1 MSITIKDIFIEEIHS
16 LLDPLVLAAEN
27 PHTLEILLKEIGL
40 PEDPALSLEQRDAL
54 IGVFNQVLELKTNL
68 EQIQNS
74 ELKSLQSVRVFFDT
88 LKNIFDLIRSLNN
101 VGGEVDAFAEF
112 GEDLLEFLI
121 SIYLRFNH
129 PELYFVVALAGLIE
143 PEGKTDPRLP
153 VIENDLL
160 IRNSYDADR
169 FQFDKL
175 ADLIRDPVGT
185 LKARYWNTMQTP
197 EDARQVG
204 QKLFP
209 LLIKIL
215 RTLNVPCT
223 FSYRPEDK
231 ESLGDTAV
239 LLDNIL
245 VIYSEDPLVTGGSG
259 SGMALNLSSV
269 ETGDLGLIIS
279 PFGSLSFRREVG
291 NWIIEMA
298 LSAGIDL
305 FAYGRHGLTLL
316 AGTDTTEVK
325 GSFSAKLDAPT
336 DEPAYIIG
344 SPTSTRLEVGGA
356 QFKIE
361 TTLSETSQSL
371 EVSADVLSSALII
384 PSGEGDGFIKS
395 VLPSN
400 DIRAEFDLGIAWS
413 NKRGLT
419 LRGSASLDAT
429 IPIGLSLGGISL
441 STINLRLQ
449 TQDTEVYAEVSAT
462 IKASIG
468 PIQALIDRV
477 GIESKLSFPEE
488 GGNLGVANLHFGFKP
503 PTGVG
508 ISIDGAMVSGGG
520 FLRFDPEKELY
531 SGIVHLTLSTGLN
544 LKGIGLI
551 ATRLPDQSNGYSLLI
566 IITAEGFNPI
576 PLGLGFVLT
585 GIGGLLAINRTFDEE
600 VLRAGLKSNV
610 LDNVLFPK
618 DPIGNAPQLLNNL
631 DKVFPAAKGHHLFGP
646 IVQIAWGTPALITAE
661 LAVLLEI
668 GERLRMLILA
678 QVEAI
683 LPRRDKDLVRLKMD
697 AIGVLDFNQGTAA
710 LDATLYD
717 SRLLK
722 KFALTGDM
730 AMRLKWM
737 NSPNFALA
745 VGGLHPAY
753 NPPPN
758 FPKLKRISLDLSS
771 SNNPRLRCEAYFALT
786 SNTVQFGARAEL
798 FASAVGFSIHGDIGF
813 DVLISLD
820 PFQFT
825 ADFHAQVQLKR
836 GSTNLFKVRVEGA
849 LSGPSPLHIKAKAT
863 FEVFW
868 FDVTF
873 RIDKTLVSGVKPEPP
888 KPIVIMP
895 LLKEALSNPGN
906 WTVQLP
912 AGQRQMITPRPLSPA
927 ITDVPVHPLGTITI
941 KQNIVPLDLDITKF
955 GQTSPSGDRHFTIR
969 VIDLG
974 EQNADVHHVKDFFAP
989 AQFLEMSDNEKL
1001 SRPSFESMTS
1011 GLTIGTDE
1019 FVFTTEESDWLEVDT
1034 IQFETFIVD
1043 KQEGSSSH
1051 RNSAPYQISGEQLVK
1066 QAQFGAASVAD
1077 LRKTGNEKYRTSRG
1091 GFKIQNENWIV
1102 VETKDTTQP
1111 QVPEV
1116 ELVNAASYFEVEQ
1129 AIRKLEQSN
1138 PSVTAGWKILRPS
1151 ELLN

>member
-1 MSITIKDIFIEEIHS
+1 MSS
-16 LLDPLVLAAEN
+16 ALP
-27 PHTLEILLKEIGL
+27 EILLNEISKL
-40 PEDPALSLEQRDAL
+40 LAPIIDSVEDPISLDSLLTQLGVPIDNVDRNTLLGALE
-54 IGVFNQVLELKTNL
+54 GVA
-68 EQIQNS
+68 
-74 ELKSLQSVRVFFDT
+74 ELKSQLDELATLSDLSFDSIANILNLSRQVFDT
-88 LKNIFDLIRSLNN
+88 VRSLNDLSVDGNAMEGFGRDLVSFLFMVYLARWHPLARN
-101 VGGEVDAFAEF
+101 VANLVT
-112 GEDLLEFLI
+112 LLE
-121 SIYLRFNH
+121 SVE
-129 PELYFVVALAGLIE
+129 ELDTEPPVVDSGEIVRE
-143 PEGKTDPRLP
+143 
-153 VIENDLL
+153 
-160 IRNSYDADR
+160 SYSLDR
-169 FQFDKL
+169 FHLSRLVNLVHDPASTMRSEYGNSL
-175 ADLIRDPVGT
+175 ATV
-185 LKARYWNTMQTP
+185 
-197 EDARQVG
+197 EDASAIA

-209 LLIKIL
+209 RLLRLFRCLGISCRYGFDPDDDSILGDAAPLIKNALII
-215 RTLNVPCT
+215 
-223 FSYRPEDK
+223 YAD
-231 ESLGDTAV
+231 D
-239 LLDNIL
+239 LLAGAP
-245 VIYSEDPLVTGGSG
+245 SEAGFV
-259 SGMALNLSSV
+259 LNLSSADS
-269 ETGDLGLIIS
+269 GDLGLVIS
-279 PFGSLSFRREVG
+279 PFGSLTFTRELG
-291 NWIIEMA
+291 DWIIELA
-298 LSAGIDL
+298 ITAGIDVV
-305 FAYGRHGLTLL
+305 AYGRHGLTLL

-371 EVSADVLSSALII
+371 EVSADILSSALII

-520 FLRFDPEKELY
+520 FLRYNSEKELY

-600 VLRAGLKSNV
+600 VLRSGLKSNV
-610 LDNVLFPK
+610 LDSVLFPK

-631 DKVFPAAKGHHLFGP
+631 DKVFPAARGHHLFGP

-737 NSPNFALA
+737 NSPNFAMA

-753 NPPPN
+753 NPPPD

-863 FEVFW
+863 FEVLW

-895 LLKEALSNPGN
+895 LLKEALSNPGS
-906 WTVQLP
+906 WTMQLP
-912 AGQRQMITPRPLSPA
+912 ASQRQMITSRPLPPT

-955 GQTSPSGDRHFTIR
+955 GQTSPSGDRRFTIR

-974 EQNADVHHVKDFFAP
+974 EQNADLHQVKDFFAP

-1019 FVFTTEESDWLEVDT
+1019 FVFTTVESDCLEVDT
-1034 IQFETFIVD
+1034 IQFETVIVD
-1043 KQEGSSSH
+1043 KQQGSSSH

-1066 QAQFGAASVAD
+1066 QAQFGAAGVAD

-1129 AIRKLEQSN
+1129 AIRKLEQRN